1 MDEPSAPFKSEPS
14 WSWGDAIPASAS
26 ASTGAE
32 PVPQSASAEGLRA
45 RSPPTPQPNPEP
57 KPEAEAEPQVQP
69 QHEQGQQ
76 RQRHYR
82 PRQCRICLDTVPPT
96 FDTSES
102 GIFGSG
108 PRVRYISEDPELGR
122 LMSPCR
128 CKGSQRYVHE
138 GCLQAWRQAAPL
150 SDRNF
155 WHCPTCK
162 FQYRMSRLRWASWLS
177 NKLTRMGLTLVVLFM
192 LVFFLGFIA
201 DPIINLYVDPW
212 GWLFGFWS
220 DVSDDWDDLRVELE
234 DEESFGW
241 YLHFFKGVLSLSLVG
256 AVQAFTTMNPFT
268 WWQLRGGGIFGG
280 GTQRGRRGGGRDRME
295 NINLAVIVVGLF
307 TILVATWKLVSAL
320 SSRALEKV
328 SEQVMDIQGDDED
341 DDGDDDSH
349 ADADDAGGE

>member
-1 MDEPSAPFKSEPS
+1 MDGPSLPFRSEPS
-14 WSWGDAIPASAS
+14 WNWGDGIPGEFST
-26 ASTGAE
+26 STGAE
-32 PVPQSASAEGLRA
+32 PAPQSTSAEGLRP
-45 RSPPTPQPNPEP
+45 RSHPTPQPDPDP
-57 KPEAEAEPQVQP
+57 KPEAGAEPQTQP
-69 QHEQGQQ
+69 QQEQQGQPGQQ

-82 PRQCRICLDTVPPT
+82 PRQCRICLESVPPT
-96 FDTSES
+96 FDAAD
-102 GIFGSG
+102 GGLFGSR

-155 WHCPTCK
+155 WHCPTCG

-177 NKLTRMGLTLVVLFM
+177 NRLTRLVLTLIVLFTV
-192 LVFFLGFIA
+192 VFLLGFVA

-220 DVSDDWDDLRVELE
+220 DVADDWDDLKVELE

-241 YLHFFKGVLSLSLVG
+241 YLHFVKGVLSLSLVG

-268 WWQLRGGGIFGG
+268 WWQLRVGGVVGGGGN
-280 GTQRGRRGGGRDRME
+280 QRGRRGGGRDRME
-295 NINLAVIVVGLF
+295 NINLAIVLVGLF
-307 TILVATWKLVSAL
+307 TVLAATWKLVSAL

-328 SEQVMDIQGDDED
+328 SEQVMDIQGDDD
-341 DDGDDDSH
+341 DAD
-349 ADADDAGGE
+349 DADDAGGE